1 MAGVQK
7 AQRVVLIGFMGA
19 GKTSVGKKLAQELGW
34 RFVDLDDVIESRSQ
48 NSVSEIFATAGEKR
62 FRELETEALDFLL
75 GQSNEDMVLALGGGA
90 FVQPANRA
98 LLDRAAAATV
108 LLQAPVEEL
117 HRRCRLD
124 GRERLENIALGGN
137 VASQSQAAQGVS
149 DVLRLGVVRIDATN
163 GIFSVNEGLRPSTL

>member
-48 NSVSEIFATAGEKR
+48 NSVAEIFATAGEKR

-124 GRERLENIALGGN
+124 GRVRPLAQKPATFLQLFEERRAAYESAELKMETMGKDVEQ
-137 VASQSQAAQGVS
+137 VAAEV
-149 DVLRLGVVRIDATN
+149 
-163 GIFSVNEGLRPSTL
+163 